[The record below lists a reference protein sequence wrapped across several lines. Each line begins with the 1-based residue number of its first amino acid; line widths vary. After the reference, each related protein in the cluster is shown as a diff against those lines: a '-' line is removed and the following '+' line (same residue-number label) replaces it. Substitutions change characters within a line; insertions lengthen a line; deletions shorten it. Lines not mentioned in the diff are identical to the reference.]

1 MRLTVDVGQRE
12 IGRGLADCG
21 SGLDGDEQGRGTR
34 GAGEEGLEAVHKRVR
49 PDNPFLSVRQRA
61 AVKNRPVRLASPA
74 DADGVPKRAYWFRGD
89 VAAALVKAGYEPVP
103 AALKDPDS

>member
-1 MRLTVDVGQRE
+1 MKLPPLEPMTFHGVPIVW
-12 IGRGLADCG
+12 
-21 SGLDGDEQGRGTR
+21 DE
-34 GAGEEGLEAVHKRVR
+34 
-49 PDNPFLSVRQRA
+49 
-61 AVKNRPVRLASPA
+61 RLASPA